1 MNSERGD
8 ALQLLERRP
17 VPRPKKALTGRG
29 WLLRCERFL
38 LDEAVPRSFKS
49 QFDAALGLLTL
60 WLEAKPVHFPEA
72 FGKERPM

>member
-1 MNSERGD
+1 MATHSKKPLTAQTR
-8 ALQLLERRP
+8 LLP
-17 VPRPKKALTGRG
+17 CG
-29 WLLRCERFL
+29 RFL

-72 FGKERPM
+72 SGKEWPM

>member
-1 MNSERGD
+1 
-8 ALQLLERRP
+8 
-17 VPRPKKALTGRG
+17 LTGRG
-29 WLLRCERFL
+29 WLLPCERFL